1 MNAAVSG
8 FLQDLFNTSELN
20 RLPAEYGGH
29 RIFKAPSIGVT
40 AGNDP
45 IIGRFK
51 EVVASA
57 HLTPAEMWS
66 KSARARRGPRADQPF
81 GRPKPD
87 AGTWTDL
94 AALSA
99 KIKVLSVVF
108 PYTRNIL
115 EDGSRSKRRTPLTGL
130 ALNWAHAFHTDV
142 YEQTAQFFV
151 ENGHRILVPQ
161 QSRFHSVLLKSSSPR
176 LVSAW
181 SERHYA
187 FAAGL
192 GTFGLAG
199 HLITEH
205 GCNVRLASFITD
217 APLSVTPRFTD
228 DPFANCLHYARGTCA
243 ECATRCPSRALTR
256 DSHNKL
262 LCELIRQKESA
273 RVRREI
279 APFLKPITRRFLHVP
294 VKEHPIGCAICQYDV
309 PCMDRNPM
317 A

>member
-8 FLQDLFNTSELN
+8 FLQDLFDTSELN
-20 RLPAEYGGH
+20 RLPAEYGGY
-29 RIFKAPSIGVT
+29 RIFKAPSIGVA
-40 AGNDP
+40 AGDDP

-51 EVVASA
+51 DVVASA

-66 KSARARRGPRADQPF
+66 KSALSRRGPRTDQPF
-81 GRPKPD
+81 GTPRPD
-87 AGTWTDL
+87 AGVWTDL

-108 PYTRNIL
+108 PYTQKIL
-115 EDGSRSKRRTPLTGL
+115 EDGSRSTQRTPLTGL
-130 ALNWAHAFHTDV
+130 ALNWAHAFHTEV

-151 ENGHRILVPQ
+151 ENGHRILIPQ
-161 QSRFHSVLLKSSSPR
+161 QSRFHSVFLRPSNPR
-176 LVSAW
+176 VVSAW

-192 GTFGLAG
+192 GTFGLAE

-217 APLSVTPRFTD
+217 APLSVTPRVND
-228 DPFANCLHYARGTCA
+228 DPFANCLHYAKGTCA
-243 ECATRCPSRALTR
+243 KCATRCPGSALTK
-256 DSHNKL
+256 DSHKKL

-279 APFLKPITRRFLHVP
+279 APFLKPITRRFMHVP
-294 VKEHPIGCAICQYDV
+294 VRERPIGCAICQYDV